1 MENTTSQQVAP
12 PANLAGKPELYAET
26 GRPFEQ
32 KNMET
37 QRQVQTEGVLRAES
51 RPANGLPVWKRLL
64 DFVFVVATA
73 PIWMPVCIL
82 IALVVWLGSRGPLI
96 FRQDRV
102 GYRGRVFT
110 CFKFRTMHLNADQG
124 THHDHVKGLIRSSA
138 PMIKLDAAEDGRLIR
153 GGSWIRASGL
163 DELPQLINV
172 LRGEMS
178 IVGPRPCIPYEY
190 DLYEDW
196 QRARCDAPP
205 GLTGLW
211 QVSGKNRTTF
221 GEMVRLDIEYA
232 RSMSLGLDL
241 KILLLTAPAI
251 LQQVLDMRA
260 AKKARKA
267 GGPTVG

>member
-1 MENTTSQQVAP
+1 MEDITSQQATQ
-12 PANLAGKPELYAET
+12 PASMVGKHESCVGT
-26 GRPFEQ
+26 GRSFDQ
-32 KNMET
+32 GNMET
-37 QRQVQTEGVLRAES
+37 QERVQTQAVSRGGG

-73 PIWMPVCIL
+73 PAWLPLCVV
-82 IALVVWLGSRGPLI
+82 IALVIRLGSRGPLI

-110 CFKFRTMHLNADQG
+110 CFKFRTMHINADQG
-124 THHDHVKGLIRSSA
+124 AHHDHVKGLIRSSA
-138 PMIKLDAAEDGRLIR
+138 PMVKLDAAEDGRLIR
-153 GGSWIRASGL
+153 GGSWIRAGGL
-163 DELPQLINV
+163 DELPQIINV

-190 DLYEDW
+190 ELYEAW

-221 GEMVRLDIEYA
+221 GEMVKLDIEYS
-232 RSMSLGLDL
+232 RRMNLWLDL
-241 KILLLTAPAI
+241 KILFLTAPAI
-251 LQQVLDMRA
+251 FQQVMDMRA
-260 AKKARKA
+260 AKKARKSDA
-267 GGPTVG
+267 QDAS